1 MPVAGC
7 CTAEAPKSI
16 SIVWPATDWTEWR
29 GANKVTSES
38 EKRGKEKETE
48 KERDHLARN
57 NREKRGRPRDVEMN
71 W

>member
-1 MPVAGC
+1 MA
-7 CTAEAPKSI
+7 A
-16 SIVWPATDWTEWR
+16 ATDWTEWR
-29 GANKVTSES
+29 GGANKVTSES